1 MKRIY
6 IAPAVE
12 VITITPEPMMLIL
25 SVENPDLVVDGDVEI
40 DTRDEQLAN
49 QRRGTWGNLWA
60 DPEG

>member
-1 MKRIY
+1 
-6 IAPAVE
+6 
-12 VITITPEPMMLIL
+12 MMLIL
-25 SVENPDLVVDGDVEI
+25 SVENPDLIVDGDVEI